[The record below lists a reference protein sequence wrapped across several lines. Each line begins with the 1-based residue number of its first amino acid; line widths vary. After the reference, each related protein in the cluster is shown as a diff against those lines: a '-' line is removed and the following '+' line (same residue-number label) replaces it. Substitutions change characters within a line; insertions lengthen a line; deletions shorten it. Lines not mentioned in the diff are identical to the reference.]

1 MAKKYVERK
10 ALLDAIR
17 RDKMPLTVAMVF
29 RHIHEA
35 PTADVV
41 EVVRCKDCKYW
52 AGIDEFGDDLCN
64 NPFGLDDTVQSVDF
78 CSYGKRGYGNET
90 D

>member
-1 MAKKYVERK
+1 MAKEFVERE
-10 ALLDAIR
+10 ALLNVIR
-17 RDKMPLTVAMVF
+17 NNVAPMYYKDCLKC
-29 RHIHEA
+29 IAEA
-35 PTADVV
+35 PAADVV
-41 EVVRCKDCKYW
+41 EVVRCEDCKYW
-52 AGIDEFGDDLCN
+52 AGIDEFGDGLCN